1 VPGFCYAK
9 QKGDLAITGFWDTAG
24 YIFDISQLTALKS
37 DLNLAISVQLL
48 CPGNISI
55 QTLIP

>member
-9 QKGDLAITGFWDTAG
+9 QKGDLAITRLCDAAG
-24 YIFDISQLTALKS
+24 LIFNINQRTALKS